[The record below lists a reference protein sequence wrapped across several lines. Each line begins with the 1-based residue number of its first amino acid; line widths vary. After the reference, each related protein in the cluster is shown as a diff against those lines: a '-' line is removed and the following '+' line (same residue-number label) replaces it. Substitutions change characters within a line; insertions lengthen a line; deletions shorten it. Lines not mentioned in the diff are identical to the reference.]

1 MFSLINTG
9 QKEIYALVFVDEIL
23 ASVTAI
29 ACAIVVAMVVVVV
42 GLGEV
47 IATGDVILGDMVD
60 GLTLDSQKKL

>member
-1 MFSLINTG
+1 MRCGNNHT
-9 QKEIYALVFVDEIL
+9 
-23 ASVTAI
+23 
-29 ACAIVVAMVVVVV
+29 CAIVVAMVVVVV